1 MSASPHSLFVADL
14 HLCDSR
20 PETGRL
26 FIDFLTHIAPHADG
40 LYILGD
46 LFEYWLGD
54 DTLDAPLHRHIAVAL
69 SALAG
74 TGTAVYF
81 MHGNRDFL
89 IAGQFA
95 RSCRAQLLNDP
106 TLIDL
111 YGTSSLLMH
120 GDTLCTDDVEYLK
133 FREQVRDPEWQTQFL
148 SQTLPARTALAEQ
161 ARYRSESAKQ
171 EKTAAI
177 MDVNDATVAAAL
189 RQYHYPRLIHGHTHR
204 PARHVVTLDQHPCE
218 RWVLPDWYN
227 GGGYLHCSAS
237 GCELID
243 LTASDEPKAVRL
255 SGETSK

>member
-1 MSASPHSLFVADL
+1 MSISPHSLFVADL

-20 PETGRL
+20 PETGRR

-54 DTLDAPLHRHIAVAL
+54 DTLDAPLHRHIAAAL
-69 SALAG
+69 SALAS

-95 RSCRAQLLNDP
+95 RSCGAQLLNDP

-111 YGTSSLLMH
+111 YGASSLLMH

-161 ARYRSESAKQ
+161 ARNRSESAKQ

-177 MDVNDATVAAAL
+177 MDVNDAAVAAAL

-204 PARHVVTLDQHPCE
+204 PARHLVTLDQRTCE

-243 LTASDEPKAVRL
+243 LTASDEPKVVRL
-255 SGETSK
+255 